1 MKKFFILLIFPSV
14 VFGQIKKVSF
24 PTQNQLYRDIEY
36 LSSDSLEGRESGT
49 KGEAYAAEYIAMR
62 MKELG
67 LSPKGTNGYFQ
78 TFSFSP
84 KINPHSNHEDL
95 TKRISITNVIGF
107 LNNGA
112 KKTVVIGGHYDH
124 LGHGIMGS
132 LHAAKDS
139 AIHNGADDNASG
151 IALMLDLAKE
161 LKRKKFSKH
170 SNYLF
175 IAFSGE
181 EMGLLGSNF
190 FCKNPTID
198 LETLDYML
206 NFDMVGRLDESKGLA
221 INGVGTSPNWKR
233 ELNKANKKSLKLV
246 LSESGTGPSDHT
258 SFYLKDIPVLH
269 FFTGQHEDYHKPSD
283 DIEKINF
290 KGLQII
296 SDFVFRLADQL
307 KENEPMSFTKTK
319 SINNKSP
326 KFTVTLGVMPDYL
339 FQGNGMRID
348 GVSEG
353 KPASR
358 AGFLKGDVVIQM
370 DTLKIHNMQSY
381 MKGLSL
387 FEKGDSALVKVRRES
402 TVIDKIVVF

>member
-1 MKKFFILLIFPSV
+1 MKKFFIFLIFPSV
-14 VFGQIKKVSF
+14 VFGQIKKISF

-62 MKELG
+62 MKGLG

-132 LHAAKDS
+132 LHSAKDS

-161 LKRKKFSKH
+161 LKRKIFSKH

-290 KGLQII
+290 E
-296 SDFVFRLADQL
+296 S
-307 KENEPMSFTKTK
+307 
-319 SINNKSP
+319 
-326 KFTVTLGVMPDYL
+326 
-339 FQGNGMRID
+339 
-348 GVSEG
+348 
-353 KPASR
+353 
-358 AGFLKGDVVIQM
+358 VVV
-370 DTLKIHNMQSY
+370 
-381 MKGLSL
+381 
-387 FEKGDSALVKVRRES
+387 E
-402 TVIDKIVVF
+402 